1 MSRRTGTRRAI
12 AAAATA
18 AVLSALAVA
27 LACPAP
33 ALAQSPV
40 VVPSEP
46 ALRARGTD
54 MEVRLLV
61 VAEQEST
68 MSAPAAARV
77 AAVEVRLGDA
87 VANDRVLVRFE
98 CSEAQARRE
107 VAAAEAQAAR
117 LQHEAKL
124 RLQGLQSAA
133 EIEVALAA
141 AAVDRAQAQVRMA
154 DAQIAQ
160 CSVRA
165 PFEGRVARIHVKAG
179 QSVTAGA
186 PIIDVV
192 GAGALKARINAPSR
206 WLAWLRPGERL
217 EATIEETGRRHAM
230 RVARIAGRVDAVSQ
244 TIEIEATFDAG
255 AGDLLPGMS
264 GRVLAP
270 RR

>member
-1 MSRRTGTRRAI
+1 MVAALIGSALLLSASPGPRAQP
-12 AAAATA
+12 AAA
-18 AVLSALAVA
+18 
-27 LACPAP
+27 
-33 ALAQSPV
+33 PV
-40 VVPSEP
+40 GDP
-46 ALRARGTD
+46 ALRARATD
-54 MEVRLLV
+54 VEVRLLV
-61 VAEQEST
+61 VAEQESA

-77 AAVEVRLGDA
+77 SAVDARLGDGVTA
-87 VANDRVLVRFE
+87 GQVLVRFD
-98 CSEAQARRE
+98 CAEAQARRE

-133 EIEVALAA
+133 EIEVAMAA

-154 DAQIAQ
+154 DAQVAQ
-160 CSVRA
+160 CAVRA
-165 PFEGRVARIHVKAG
+165 PFEGRVARVHVKAG

-186 PIIDVV
+186 PIIEVV
-192 GAGALKARINAPSR
+192 GSGALKARVNAPSR
-206 WLAWLRPGERL
+206 WLAWLREGERL
-217 EATIEETGRRHAM
+217 EAIIEETGRRHAM

-255 AGDLLPGMS
+255 GGELRPGMS

>member
-1 MSRRTGTRRAI
+1 MRGVGSR
-12 AAAATA
+12 AAATA
-18 AVLSALAVA
+18 IAILWAITPFPTAVA
-27 LACPAP
+27 QPVAQPPAD
-33 ALAQSPV
+33 AAM
-40 VVPSEP
+40 
-46 ALRARGTD
+46 RARTSD

-77 AAVEVRLGDA
+77 SAVEARLGDA
-87 VANDRVLVRFE
+87 VTPDRVLVRFE
-98 CSEAQARRE
+98 CAEAVARRE
-107 VAAAEAQAAR
+107 VALAEAQAAR

-133 EIEVALAA
+133 EIEVSLAA

-192 GAGALKARINAPSR
+192 GSGALKARVNAPSR
-206 WLAWLRPGERL
+206 WLAWLRQGERL
-217 EATIEETGRRHAM
+217 EAIIEETGRRHAM

-244 TIEIEATFDAG
+244 TIEIEATFDG
-255 AGDLLPGMS
+255 SGGDLLPGMS
-264 GRVLAP
+264 GRVLVP

>member
-1 MSRRTGTRRAI
+1 MRVFRRRRPAWIAI
-12 AAAATA
+12 AVLCAFAPLPTPMAAAQSVAPTPA
-18 AVLSALAVA
+18 DPAV
-27 LACPAP
+27 
-33 ALAQSPV
+33 
-40 VVPSEP
+40 
-46 ALRARGTD
+46 RARAAD

-77 AAVEVRLGDA
+77 SSVDVRLGDA
-87 VANDRVLVRFE
+87 VAVDHLLVRFE
-98 CSEAQARRE
+98 CAEAVARRE
-107 VAAAEAQAAR
+107 VAVAEAQAAR

-133 EIEVALAA
+133 EIEVSLAA

-192 GAGALKARINAPSR
+192 GSGALKARVNAPSR
-206 WLAWLRPGERL
+206 WLAWLRQGERL
-217 EATIEETGRRHAM
+217 EAIIEETGRRHAM
-230 RVARIAGRVDAVSQ
+230 RVARIAGRVDSVSQ
-244 TIEIEATFDAG
+244 TIEIEATFDG
-255 AGDLLPGMS
+255 GGGELLPGMS
-264 GRVLAP
+264 GRVLVP